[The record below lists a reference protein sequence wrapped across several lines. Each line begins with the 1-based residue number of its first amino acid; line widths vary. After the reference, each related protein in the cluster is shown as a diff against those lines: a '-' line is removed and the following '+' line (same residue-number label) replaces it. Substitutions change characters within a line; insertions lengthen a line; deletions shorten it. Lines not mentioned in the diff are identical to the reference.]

1 MTGEPITPETAAPG
15 DAAAAVPVTPA
26 TAVGSDPG
34 SSAPVAMQ
42 AADPVPTTITAV
54 PASVPAVASAS
65 AVDGGAP
72 AAAAPVV
79 PVQAGPTEVTQ
90 APAAPAVANPAP
102 VVPAPIAPTSTNPI
116 SAGQT
121 SAAPTPATPTS
132 AAPAA
137 EAAPAATAVPG
148 ADATATGAGPAPASE
163 AVTALPGMTQP
174 GDTVATT
181 EADGGTGSS
190 TLDLL
195 IAGGPI
201 VGVLGV
207 LSVIATAIILLK
219 IWHFLSAGLG
229 NGRKLARAVDRAV
242 REGPEAG
249 RAALD
254 GVNHPG
260 TDVIRTVLDGRL
272 HGVPEPALREEAERI
287 GLERVESLRSHLR
300 ALELMGGIAPLLG
313 LLGTVLGMIT
323 VFQTLETAGSAVD
336 PSQLS
341 GGIWEALL
349 TTAVGLIVAIP
360 CVVAHAWLDR
370 RVERAAHVIEDSAT
384 RLFVSR
390 DMVRHAGEA
399 RRPAAI
405 HGGAMTPDL
414 RTTARAAGPSA

>member
-1 MTGEPITPETAAPG
+1 M
-15 DAAAAVPVTPA
+15 
-26 TAVGSDPG
+26 
-34 SSAPVAMQ
+34 
-42 AADPVPTTITAV
+42 
-54 PASVPAVASAS
+54 
-65 AVDGGAP
+65 
-72 AAAAPVV
+72 
-79 PVQAGPTEVTQ
+79 
-90 APAAPAVANPAP
+90 
-102 VVPAPIAPTSTNPI
+102 
-116 SAGQT
+116 
-121 SAAPTPATPTS
+121 
-132 AAPAA
+132 
-137 EAAPAATAVPG
+137 PG
-148 ADATATGAGPAPASE
+148 ADTAGTTGATTADGATSGATDG
-163 AVTALPGMTQP
+163 AAAGDAITALPGMTQP

-254 GVNHPG
+254 GVTHPG

-390 DMVRHAGEA
+390 DMIRQAGDG

-405 HGGAMTPDL
+405 HGGGMAPDL
-414 RTTARAAGPSA
+414 RTARAAGPSA

>member
-1 MTGEPITPETAAPG
+1 MTGEPITPDTAAPG
-15 DAAAAVPVTPA
+15 TAPAAVTAAPAPVAGSEPGSGVPGAMHSAAPVSVTTAAVPDA
-26 TAVGSDPG
+26 
-34 SSAPVAMQ
+34 
-42 AADPVPTTITAV
+42 
-54 PASVPAVASAS
+54 
-65 AVDGGAP
+65 AP
-72 AAAAPVV
+72 AAAPVSAPATDAGTVAPAAPPPV
-79 PVQAGPTEVTQ
+79 APVQAVSVQVTQ
-90 APAAPAVANPAP
+90 TQAAPAPASQAPASQTPAAPAPAAPA
-102 VVPAPIAPTSTNPI
+102 
-116 SAGQT
+116 G
-121 SAAPTPATPTS
+121 AAM
-132 AAPAA
+132 
-137 EAAPAATAVPG
+137 PG
-148 ADATATGAGPAPASE
+148 ADTAGTTGATTADGATSGATDG
-163 AVTALPGMTQP
+163 AAAGDAITALPGMTQP

-254 GVNHPG
+254 GVTHPG

-390 DMVRHAGEA
+390 DMIRQAGDV

-405 HGGAMTPDL
+405 HGGGMAPDL
-414 RTTARAAGPSA
+414 RTARAAGPSA

>member
-1 MTGEPITPETAAPG
+1 MTGEPITPDTAAPG
-15 DAAAAVPVTPA
+15 TAPAAMTAAPAPVAGSEPGSGAPGAMHSAAPASATTDAGPDAALAAVAPVSASASDAGTVAPAAPPPVAPVQAVPVQVTQTQAAQAPTSQAPASQAATSQTPA
-26 TAVGSDPG
+26 
-34 SSAPVAMQ
+34 AP
-42 AADPVPTTITAV
+42 
-54 PASVPAVASAS
+54 
-65 AVDGGAP
+65 
-72 AAAAPVV
+72 
-79 PVQAGPTEVTQ
+79 
-90 APAAPAVANPAP
+90 APAAPAGVAM
-102 VVPAPIAPTSTNPI
+102 
-116 SAGQT
+116 
-121 SAAPTPATPTS
+121 
-132 AAPAA
+132 
-137 EAAPAATAVPG
+137 PG
-148 ADATATGAGPAPASE
+148 ADTAGTTGTTTVDGAASGATDGTAAGD

-254 GVNHPG
+254 GVTHPG

-390 DMVRHAGEA
+390 DMIRQAGDG

-405 HGGAMTPDL
+405 HGGGMAPDL
-414 RTTARAAGPSA
+414 RTARAAGPSA

>member
-1 MTGEPITPETAAPG
+1 M
-15 DAAAAVPVTPA
+15 
-26 TAVGSDPG
+26 
-34 SSAPVAMQ
+34 
-42 AADPVPTTITAV
+42 
-54 PASVPAVASAS
+54 
-65 AVDGGAP
+65 
-72 AAAAPVV
+72 
-79 PVQAGPTEVTQ
+79 
-90 APAAPAVANPAP
+90 
-102 VVPAPIAPTSTNPI
+102 
-116 SAGQT
+116 
-121 SAAPTPATPTS
+121 
-132 AAPAA
+132 
-137 EAAPAATAVPG
+137 PG
-148 ADATATGAGPAPASE
+148 ADTAGTTGTTTADGAASGATDGTAAGDAI
-163 AVTALPGMTQP
+163 TALPGMTQP

-181 EADGGTGSS
+181 EADGGAGSS

-254 GVNHPG
+254 GVTHPG

-390 DMVRHAGEA
+390 DMIRQAGDV

-405 HGGAMTPDL
+405 HGGGMAPDL
-414 RTTARAAGPSA
+414 RTARAAGPSA

>member
-15 DAAAAVPVTPA
+15 TAPAAVTAAPAPVAGSEPGSGAPGAMHSAAPASVTTAAVP
-26 TAVGSDPG
+26 D
-34 SSAPVAMQ
+34 
-42 AADPVPTTITAV
+42 
-54 PASVPAVASAS
+54 
-65 AVDGGAP
+65 GAP
-72 AAAAPVV
+72 AAAPVSAPATDAGTVAPAAPPPVAPVQAV
-79 PVQAGPTEVTQ
+79 PVQVTQ
-90 APAAPAVANPAP
+90 TQAAQAPASQTPAAPAPAAPA
-102 VVPAPIAPTSTNPI
+102 
-116 SAGQT
+116 G
-121 SAAPTPATPTS
+121 AAM
-132 AAPAA
+132 
-137 EAAPAATAVPG
+137 PG
-148 ADATATGAGPAPASE
+148 ADTAGTTGATRADGATSGATDG
-163 AVTALPGMTQP
+163 AAAGDAITALPGMTQP

-254 GVNHPG
+254 GVTHPG

-390 DMVRHAGEA
+390 DMIRQAGDV

-405 HGGAMTPDL
+405 HGGGMAPDL
-414 RTTARAAGPSA
+414 RTARAAGPSA

>member
-1 MTGEPITPETAAPG
+1 MTGEPITPDTAAPG
-15 DAAAAVPVTPA
+15 TAPAAVTAAPAPVAGSEPGSGAPGAMQTAAPA
-26 TAVGSDPG
+26 TASGEG
-34 SSAPVAMQ
+34 
-42 AADPVPTTITAV
+42 AA
-54 PASVPAVASAS
+54 
-65 AVDGGAP
+65 
-72 AAAAPVV
+72 
-79 PVQAGPTEVTQ
+79 VT
-90 APAAPAVANPAP
+90 
-102 VVPAPIAPTSTNPI
+102 
-116 SAGQT
+116 
-121 SAAPTPATPTS
+121 
-132 AAPAA
+132 
-137 EAAPAATAVPG
+137 G
-148 ADATATGAGPAPASE
+148 AD

-254 GVNHPG
+254 GVTHPG

-390 DMVRHAGEA
+390 DMIRQAGDV

-405 HGGAMTPDL
+405 HGGGMAPDL
-414 RTTARAAGPSA
+414 RTARAAGPSA

>member
-1 MTGEPITPETAAPG
+1 MTGEPITPDTAAPG
-15 DAAAAVPVTPA
+15 TAPAAVTAAPAPVAGSEPGSGAPGAMHSAAPASATTAAVP
-26 TAVGSDPG
+26 D
-34 SSAPVAMQ
+34 
-42 AADPVPTTITAV
+42 
-54 PASVPAVASAS
+54 
-65 AVDGGAP
+65 GAP
-72 AAAAPVV
+72 AAAPVSAPATDAGTVAPAAPPPVAPVQAV
-79 PVQAGPTEVTQ
+79 PVQVTQ
-90 APAAPAVANPAP
+90 TQATQAPASQAPASQAPTPQTPAAPAPAAPA
-102 VVPAPIAPTSTNPI
+102 
-116 SAGQT
+116 G
-121 SAAPTPATPTS
+121 AAM
-132 AAPAA
+132 
-137 EAAPAATAVPG
+137 PG
-148 ADATATGAGPAPASE
+148 ADTAGTNGATTADGATSGATDGAA
-163 AVTALPGMTQP
+163 AADAITALPGMTQP

-181 EADGGTGSS
+181 EADGGAGSS

-254 GVNHPG
+254 GVTHPG

-390 DMVRHAGEA
+390 DMIRQAGDV

-405 HGGAMTPDL
+405 HGGGMAPDL
-414 RTTARAAGPSA
+414 RTARAAGPSA